1 MSASSAVRKAEVSKI
16 AIAANDDLPTED
28 MITADEGIAAIEDA
42 IRLSQKKGH
51 PVVIRVLISPVTA
64 AWLLGDNEMNRDISE
79 TKVNQYTDDMKS
91 GRWIEN
97 GDGIAISK
105 CLKLNNGQHRC
116 LATMKSGIT
125 FYTNVTV
132 GLERDARATNDI
144 GLTRTIS
151 SLLAMEGVKNHTIV
165 GPMTRL
171 IIAWEVTKGLA
182 KRAYRDN
189 SSTRIRERVKND
201 ADIAEAAIFVR
212 SMKVPKGFLSKPQV
226 GLFHFIL
233 KKHAPEAAEDFLRA
247 LVTGEEEGRGLLLS
261 DPRQTMRE
269 RLMREHKDL
278 NHANR
283 MELVFKTWN
292 AWREG
297 RSVSQYKING
307 NIPELV

>member
-28 MITADEGIAAIEDA
+28 MIKADEGIAAIEDA

-64 AWLLGDNEMNRDISE
+64 AWLLGDNERNRNMSE
-79 TKVNQYTDDMKS
+79 TAVNQYADDMKN
-91 GRWIEN
+91 GRWNEN
-97 GDGIAISK
+97 GDGIAISE

-116 LATMKSGIT
+116 QASMKSGVS
-125 FYTNVTV
+125 FYTNATV
-132 GLERDARATNDI
+132 GLKRDARATNDI
-144 GLTRTIS
+144 GLSRSIS
-151 SLLAMEGVKNHTIV
+151 SLLAMDGVENHSIV

-171 IIAWEVTKGLA
+171 IIGWETTKGLA

-189 SSTRIRERVKND
+189 SSTRIRERAKND
-201 ADIAEAAIFVR
+201 TGIADAAIFVR
-212 SMKVPKGFLSKPQV
+212 SMKVPKGFLSKAQV

-233 KKHAPEAAEDFLRA
+233 KKHAPEAAEDFLHG
-247 LVTGEEEGRGLLLS
+247 LITGEEEGRGLLLS

-269 RLMREHKDL
+269 RLMREHKEL